1 MGEATQSTRRADAGW
16 RDADRRTTPVIQTA
30 RDDPSLQ
37 PPPRTTQE
45 ELREEDESAEGSL
58 VSGERKVE
66 RWLLNDWM
74 DPKTSQKAAALPLL
88 PKSKFNSGDNPIL
101 AATLG
106 IMLVGV
112 VFSVLGL

>member
-1 MGEATQSTRRADAGW
+1 MCRHDPLLHPPTR
-16 RDADRRTTPVIQTA
+16 P
-30 RDDPSLQ
+30 L
-37 PPPRTTQE
+37 TQE

-106 IMLVGV
+106 IMAVGV